1 MKTITILES
10 FFHSTRTVTIQD
22 IVINVKE
29 FSLHTDKK
37 THSFLEHYQQMGDSL
52 NNRPINIS
60 KRGLITC
67 IPNDDTEV

>member
-29 FSLHTDKK
+29 FSLDTDKK
-37 THSFLEHYQQMGDSL
+37 
-52 NNRPINIS
+52 NP
-60 KRGLITC
+60 
-67 IPNDDTEV
+67 

>member
-1 MKTITILES
+1 MKTITILEN

-37 THSFLEHYQQMGDSL
+37 
-52 NNRPINIS
+52 NP
-60 KRGLITC
+60 
-67 IPNDDTEV
+67 